1 MKKYNYFVAVIQN
14 DNSVSYVTKVDNSTK
29 QAWWAKGEQAL
40 EMSKSAA
47 ESLLFGLTVNGFRA
61 MVCQA
66 PSFVELRNI

>member
-14 DNSVSYVTKVDNSTK
+14 DNSVSYVTKVDNGSK
-29 QAWWAKGEQAL
+29 QAWWSKGEKAA

-47 ESLLFGLTVNGFRA
+47 ESLLFGLTANGFRA

-66 PSFVELRNI
+66 PAFVELSNN